1 MLGSGNEVYCS
12 TQALYTAST
21 VYDDDVEYT
30 TIFGFPFSQEGL
42 GKSVSGR
49 VRGHVLNQFS
59 LDSYGGALRIA
70 TTETVNGS
78 TSSRV
83 TILDSSLKT
92 LSALTNIAPGEEIYA
107 VRFLGTKGYV
117 VTFRQTDPLFVLDLS
132 DTSSPKIL
140 GELKI
145 PGFSSY
151 LHPVGEN
158 LLLGIGQ
165 DADETVRHVA

>member
-70 TTETVNGS
+70 TTE
-78 TSSRV
+78 R
-83 TILDSSLKT
+83 
-92 LSALTNIAPGEEIYA
+92 
-107 VRFLGTKGYV
+107 
-117 VTFRQTDPLFVLDLS
+117 
-132 DTSSPKIL
+132 
-140 GELKI
+140 
-145 PGFSSY
+145 
-151 LHPVGEN
+151 
-158 LLLGIGQ
+158 
-165 DADETVRHVA
+165 